1 MYERKKSLFIMF
13 IYLFINLYY
22 IDSYIV
28 WLYRLRQTLQK
39 IIYK

>member
-1 MYERKKSLFIMF
+1 MYERKKKI
-13 IYLFINLYY
+13 IYNVYLFINLYY

-28 WLYRLRQTLQK
+28 WLYKLRQTLQN